1 VENSLSNI
9 SDYLNRK
16 IVDVRLARLLGE
28 AIWALGS
35 CISAAGLLLR
45 TLILVV
51 IGFPILFFGL
61 YLSVHFELQRL
72 DYVQAMERIMHQES

>member
-1 VENSLSNI
+1 MSDV
-9 SDYLNRK
+9 SDYFKRK

-35 CISAAGLLLR
+35 CISATGLLLR

-51 IGFPILFFGL
+51 TGFPILFFGL
-61 YLSVHFELQRL
+61 YLSVYFELQRL
-72 DYVQAMERIMHQES
+72 DYVQTIERIMRQEN